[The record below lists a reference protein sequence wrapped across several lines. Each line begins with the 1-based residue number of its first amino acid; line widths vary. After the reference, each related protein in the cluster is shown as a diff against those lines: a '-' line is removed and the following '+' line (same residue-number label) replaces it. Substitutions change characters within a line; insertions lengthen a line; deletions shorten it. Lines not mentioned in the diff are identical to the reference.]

1 MPYVLLD
8 RREPAPIRR
17 SLLARIHSCP
27 RALATQVGWFITEA
41 WGVAAPHWVEQSQEP
56 ASMRADVTATGRAG
70 LAATLASRL
79 AGLGRLRFE
88 VLVLAT
94 DERMGER
101 FSATPTLGLHRSIID
116 GAGEVLI
123 PEALLR
129 GLRESRSMDLA
140 EQIAHLLG
148 EEWECELEPYRAV
161 EHLDRMIAGSRGA

>member
-1 MPYVLLD
+1 MPYTLLD

-17 SLLARIHSCP
+17 SLLARVHSCP

-41 WGVAAPHWVEQSQEP
+41 WTVAPPVWAEQPKDP
-56 ASMRADVTATGRAG
+56 ATVRADVTATGKPG
-70 LAATLASRL
+70 SAAVLASRL

-101 FSATPTLGLHRSIID
+101 FSATPALGLHRSIID

-123 PEALLR
+123 PEAP
-129 GLRESRSMDLA
+129 LREWRESGSADLA
-140 EQIAHLLG
+140 EQVAHLLG
-148 EEWECELEPYRAV
+148 EEWECELEPYRAA
-161 EHLDRMIAGSRGA
+161 EHRSRMIAGSRGA